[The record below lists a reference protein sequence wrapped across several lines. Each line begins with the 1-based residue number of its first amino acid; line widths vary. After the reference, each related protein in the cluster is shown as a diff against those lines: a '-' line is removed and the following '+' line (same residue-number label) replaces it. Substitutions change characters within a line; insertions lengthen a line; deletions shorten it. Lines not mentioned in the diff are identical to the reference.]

1 MGALRV
7 KGEFLCAT
15 NVSLHKRY
23 KSVTTTEL
31 KMKLIGRMD
40 HLAKTRNLAETKLE
54 DSDSLN
60 LEKIP
65 AEE

>member
-23 KSVTTTEL
+23 ESVTTTEL

-60 LEKIP
+60 LEKIL

>member
-1 MGALRV
+1 
-7 KGEFLCAT
+7 
-15 NVSLHKRY
+15 
-23 KSVTTTEL
+23 
-31 KMKLIGRMD
+31 MKLIGRMD

-60 LEKIP
+60 LEKIL